1 MIDFITELL
10 KKQTHPNDHPEEQ
23 WWTFHVDRASRVSRF
38 GIRLILQSLIREPMK
53 QALRLSFST
62 SNNEA
67 EYEVILVGLD
77 LALMLVAT
85 KLEIRSDSQLIV
97 GQIQREY
104 EAKNEHMARYLAMV
118 EDQLKKLDKWIIR

>member
-1 MIDFITELL
+1 MIDFIAELP
-10 KKQTHPNDHPEEQ
+10 KKQTHPNDHPKEQ
-23 WWTFHVDRASRVSRF
+23 WWTLHVDRASRVSKF
-38 GIRLILQSLIREPMK
+38 GIGLILQSLIGKPMK
-53 QALRLSFST
+53 QTLRLNFST

-85 KLEIRSDSQLIV
+85 KLEIRNDSQLIV
-97 GQIQREY
+97 GHIQREY